1 MIAARCRFRCP
12 ANPVLTSLVV
22 RLQGGHKQEVRIP
35 PVQPSPDRSEVS
47 ELLNN
52 LAFDAAS
59 GSSEALDTLLQVV
72 DDHRL
77 ASAIVRRFIL
87 NEELVDEATQD
98 TLIAVAQSIHKFRS
112 ESKFTTW
119 LYSIARNVAIGHLR
133 RINPD
138 VSLDSAES
146 SAGASRRL
154 SSVVAERAAIQQA
167 VEQLPDHY
175 RDPVMLRDVERRTY
189 EEIAQELGIELNT
202 VRSRLARGRAMLAA
216 AILDERPH
224 G

>member
-1 MIAARCRFRCP
+1 MEEGSDP
-12 ANPVLTSLVV
+12 LV
-22 RLQGGHKQEVRIP
+22 H
-35 PVQPSPDRSEVS
+35 PSQDRSEVS

-52 LAFDAAS
+52 LAFDAAA
-59 GSSEALDTLLQVV
+59 GSTEALDTLLQVV

-77 ASAIVRRFIL
+77 ANAIVRRFIL

-98 TLIAVAQSIHKFRS
+98 TLIAVAESIHKFRS

-119 LYSIARNVAIGHLR
+119 LYSIARNIAIGHLR

-138 VSLDSAES
+138 VSLDTAEN

-175 RDPVMLRDVERRTY
+175 RDTVMLRDVERRTY
-189 EEIAQELGIELNT
+189 EEIATELGIELNT

>member
-1 MIAARCRFRCP
+1 M
-12 ANPVLTSLVV
+12 
-22 RLQGGHKQEVRIP
+22 H
-35 PVQPSPDRSEVS
+35 PSQDRGEIS
-47 ELLNN
+47 ELLNKFA
-52 LAFDAAS
+52 LEAAG
-59 GSSEALDTLLQVV
+59 GSREALDSLLQVI
-72 DDHRL
+72 DEHRL
-77 ASAIVRRFIL
+77 ANAMVRRFIL

-98 TLIAVAQSIHKFRS
+98 TLIAIAESIHKFRS

-138 VSLDSAES
+138 VSLDTAEN

-154 SSVVAERAAIQQA
+154 SSVVAERAAIQRA
-167 VEQLPDHY
+167 VETLPDHY
-175 RDPVMLRDVERRTY
+175 RDTVMLRDIERRTY
-189 EEIAQELGIELNT
+189 EEIATELGIELNT

-216 AILDERPH
+216 AILGEHPH

>member
-1 MIAARCRFRCP
+1 MFTLGRPCFDQM
-12 ANPVLTSLVV
+12 VV
-22 RLQGGHKQEVRIP
+22 RLRSGVAEKAHKQTVDADK
-35 PVQPSPDRSEVS
+35 DRAEAGDELNALALSAAGGS
-47 ELLNN
+47 STALDELLQ
-52 LAFDAAS
+52 A
-59 GSSEALDTLLQVV
+59 V
-72 DDHRL
+72 DDQRM
-77 ASAIVRRFIL
+77 AAAIVRRFIL

-98 TLIAVAQSIHKFRS
+98 TLIAVAESIHKFRS

-138 VSLDSAES
+138 VSLDTAEN

-154 SSVVAERAAIQQA
+154 SSVVSERTAIQMA
-167 VEQLPDHY
+167 IAQLPSHY
-175 RDPVMLRDVERRTY
+175 RDTVMLRDVERRSY
-189 EEIAQELGIELNT
+189 EEIAEELDIELNT

-216 AILDERPH
+216 AILDEGPH

>member
-1 MIAARCRFRCP
+1 M
-12 ANPVLTSLVV
+12 
-22 RLQGGHKQEVRIP
+22 H
-35 PVQPSPDRSEVS
+35 PSQDRSEVS

-52 LAFDAAS
+52 LAFDAAA
-59 GSSEALDTLLQVV
+59 GSTEALDTLLQVV

-77 ASAIVRRFIL
+77 ANAIVRRFIL

-98 TLIAVAQSIHKFRS
+98 TLIAVAESIHKFRS

-119 LYSIARNVAIGHLR
+119 LYSIARNIAIGHLR

-138 VSLDSAES
+138 VSLDTAEN

-175 RDPVMLRDVERRTY
+175 RDTVMLRDVERRTY
-189 EEIAQELGIELNT
+189 EEIATELGIELNT

>member
-1 MIAARCRFRCP
+1 M
-12 ANPVLTSLVV
+12 
-22 RLQGGHKQEVRIP
+22 HP
-35 PVQPSPDRSEVS
+35 PEDRGETS

-52 LAFDAAS
+52 LALDAAA
-59 GSSEALDTLLQVV
+59 GSTEALDTLLQMV
-72 DDHRL
+72 DDQRL
-77 ASAIVRRFIL
+77 ASAIIRRFIL

-98 TLIAVAQSIHKFRS
+98 TLIAVAEAIHKFRS
-112 ESKFTTW
+112 ESKFSTW

-138 VSLDSAES
+138 VSLDSAEN

-154 SSVVAERAAIQQA
+154 SSVVAERAAIQRA
-167 VEQLPDHY
+167 VETLPKHY
-175 RDPVMLRDVERRTY
+175 RDAVLLRDVERRTY
-189 EEIAQELGIELNT
+189 EEIAEELGIELNT

-216 AILDERPH
+216 AILEEHPH

>member
-1 MIAARCRFRCP
+1 M
-12 ANPVLTSLVV
+12 
-22 RLQGGHKQEVRIP
+22 
-35 PVQPSPDRSEVS
+35 
-47 ELLNN
+47 LNN
-52 LAFDAAS
+52 LAFDAAA
-59 GSSEALDTLLQVV
+59 GSPEALDTLLQVV

-77 ASAIVRRFIL
+77 ANAIVRRFIL

-98 TLIAVAQSIHKFRS
+98 TLIAVAESIHKFRS

-138 VSLDSAES
+138 VSLDSAEN

-167 VEQLPDHY
+167 VSQLPDHY
-175 RDPVMLRDVERRTY
+175 RDTVMLRDVERRTY
-189 EEIAQELGIELNT
+189 EEIATELGIELNT

>member
-1 MIAARCRFRCP
+1 
-12 ANPVLTSLVV
+12 
-22 RLQGGHKQEVRIP
+22 
-35 PVQPSPDRSEVS
+35 
-47 ELLNN
+47 LNN

-59 GSSEALDTLLQVV
+59 GSPEALDTLLQVV

-77 ASAIVRRFIL
+77 ANAIVRRFIL

-98 TLIAVAQSIHKFRS
+98 TLIAVAESIHKFRS

-119 LYSIARNVAIGHLR
+119 LYSIARNIAIGHLR

-138 VSLDSAES
+138 VSLDTAEN

-167 VEQLPDHY
+167 VEQLPAHY
-175 RDPVMLRDVERRTY
+175 RDTVMLRDVERRTY
-189 EEIAQELGIELNT
+189 EEIATELGIELNT

>member
-1 MIAARCRFRCP
+1 M
-12 ANPVLTSLVV
+12 VV
-22 RLQGGHKQEVRIP
+22 RLRERGGRESSK
-35 PVQPSPDRSEVS
+35 VQTVEADQDRPDAGDALNSLALS
-47 ELLNN
+47 AAGGSSQALDELLQ
-52 LAFDAAS
+52 A
-59 GSSEALDTLLQVV
+59 V
-72 DDHRL
+72 DDQRM
-77 ASAIVRRFIL
+77 ANAIVRRFIL

-98 TLIAVAQSIHKFRS
+98 TLIAVAESIHKFRS

-138 VSLDSAES
+138 VSLDSAEN

-154 SSVVAERAAIQQA
+154 SSVVSERTAIQDA
-167 VEQLPDHY
+167 IATLPSHY
-175 RDPVMLRDVERRTY
+175 RDTVMLRDVERRSY
-189 EEIAQELGIELNT
+189 EEIAEELDIELNT

-216 AILDERPH
+216 AILDEGSH

>member
-1 MIAARCRFRCP
+1 MHPSQDR
-12 ANPVLTSLVV
+12 
-22 RLQGGHKQEVRIP
+22 GEVA
-35 PVQPSPDRSEVS
+35 

-52 LAFDAAS
+52 LALDAAA
-59 GSSEALDTLLQVV
+59 GSSEALDALLQVI
-72 DDHRL
+72 DDHHL

-87 NEELVDEATQD
+87 NDELVDEATQD
-98 TLIAVAQSIHKFRS
+98 TLIAVAESIQKFRS

-119 LYSIARNVAIGHLR
+119 LYSIARNVSIGHLR

-138 VSLDSAES
+138 VSLDTAEN

-154 SSVVAERAAIQQA
+154 SSVVAERAAIKDA
-167 VEQLPDHY
+167 VEQLPSHY
-175 RDPVMLRDVERRTY
+175 RDAVMLRDVERRTY
-189 EEIAQELGIELNT
+189 EEIAEELGIELNT

-216 AILDERPH
+216 TILDDRPH